1 VRGAIIATRISWFN
15 IFFKPLLK
23 TLLLLL
29 IMLSFLDSFHA
40 GLFVSY
46 PLEAQINPSPPPVV
60 STVLNSPLIPSNLTK
75 ISSFT
80 IYWSDFEQVS
90 PDWSARGG
98 SWSVVNYGH
107 KGSGLNALDND
118 GGIGGA
124 SQYYLNMPLNSYT
137 EFYVGVK
144 LKYAGTGYAGI
155 ALINNGLNRLY
166 EVSINPSGSSA
177 RLTIWSF
184 NVEVSNGWRLLASS
198 PFFPYT
204 QQWVTLIVR
213 YRNLGNSIH
222 ISAEAY
228 SESGV
233 LLASIS
239 ASSTSPRR
247 FPATYVALEIDGG
260 SAVFDDFVLSVRNPA
275 YLTVT
280 GLPSF
285 AYIQVYDV
293 NGSLVGGAS
302 ADVNGEASISVVAD
316 LVTGVGD
323 GGVLI
328 ITSGNASCPLRTTI
342 PIIGGEE
349 YLVSNIQ
356 AFEGFADPT
365 GTAATIFF
373 FAYSI
378 CSRLGIIQLN
388 LVSTEEFHVRL
399 TLEYLEATGEV
410 TFTIRLESSNTTSDP
425 IVVVNGVIISPYT
438 STLSLREGSLSI
450 VVDELFYRN
459 AYRAELFIEY
469 CLSNG
474 SVCVLYPLV
483 LKGLG
488 SGGP

>member
-1 VRGAIIATRISWFN
+1 
-15 IFFKPLLK
+15 
-23 TLLLLL
+23 
-29 IMLSFLDSFHA
+29 MLSFSNSFHA
-40 GLFVSY
+40 GVFVSY
-46 PLEAQINPSPPPVV
+46 PLIAQITPSPPPVV
-60 STVLNSPLIPSNLTK
+60 LTVLNSPLIPSNLTK

-98 SWSVVNYGH
+98 SWSVVSNGH
-107 KGSGLNALDND
+107 KGSGLNGTDND

-124 SQYYLNMPLNSYT
+124 SQYYLNMPLDSYT
-137 EFYVGVK
+137 ELYVGVK
-144 LKYAGTGYAGI
+144 IGYARAGFVGI
-155 ALINNGLNRLY
+155 ALINDGLNRLY
-166 EVSINPSGSSA
+166 EIAINPTGSRA
-177 RLTIWSF
+177 RLTIYSWR
-184 NVEVSNGWRLLASS
+184 VENPNGWRLLASS
-198 PFFPYT
+198 PYFPYT
-204 QQWVTLIVR
+204 PQWVTLIIR
-213 YRNLGNSIH
+213 YRNLKDSIH
-222 ISAEAY
+222 ISLKAY

-239 ASSTSPRR
+239 ASSTSPNR
-247 FPATYVALEIDGG
+247 FPATYVALHIDGRA
-260 SAVFDDFVLSVRNPA
+260 AVFDDFVLSTRNPA
-275 YLTVT
+275 NLTVT
-280 GLPSF
+280 GLPPF

-293 NGSLVGGAS
+293 NGSLVGEAS

-328 ITSGNASCPLRTTI
+328 ITSDDASCPLRTTI

-356 AFEGFADPT
+356 AFDGFADPT

-373 FAYSI
+373 FANYT

-410 TFTIRLESSNTTSDP
+410 TFIIRLESSDTSSDP
-425 IVVVNGVIISPYT
+425 IVVVNGGIISPYT
-438 STLSLREGSLSI
+438 STMSLQEGSLSI
-450 VVDELFYRN
+450 VVGELFYRN
-459 AYRAELFIEY
+459 AYRAELFIEI

-474 SVCVLYPLV
+474 SVCVFYPLV
-483 LKGLG
+483 LNGIG
-488 SGGP
+488 GGGP

>member
-1 VRGAIIATRISWFN
+1 
-15 IFFKPLLK
+15 
-23 TLLLLL
+23 
-29 IMLSFLDSFHA
+29 MLSFLNSFHA
-40 GLFVSY
+40 GVFVSY
-46 PLEAQINPSPPPVV
+46 PLKAQIIPSPPPVV
-60 STVLNSPLIPSNLTK
+60 LTVLNSPLIPYNLTK
-75 ISSFT
+75 SSSFT

-90 PDWSARGG
+90 PDWLTRGG
-98 SWSVVNYGH
+98 SWSLVNNGH
-107 KGSGLNALDND
+107 KGSGLNAQDNN

-124 SQYYLNMPLNSYT
+124 SQYYLNMPLDSYT
-137 EFYVGVK
+137 EFYVGIK
-144 LKYAGTGYAGI
+144 LKYAGAGYAGI

-184 NVEVSNGWRLLASS
+184 NVEVSNRWSLLASS
-198 PFFPYT
+198 PYFPYT
-204 QQWVTLIVR
+204 QQWITLIIR

-228 SESGV
+228 SESGK

-247 FPATYVALEIDGG
+247 FPTTYVALEIDGG
-260 SAVFDDFVLSVRNPA
+260 GAVFDDFVLSTRNPA

-302 ADVNGEASISVVAD
+302 ADINGTASLSVIAD

-323 GGVLI
+323 GGVLL
-328 ITSGNASCPLRTTI
+328 ITSNNINCSLKTTTA
-342 PIIGGEE
+342 IIGGEE
-349 YLVSNIQ
+349 YFVSSIQ
-356 AFEGFADPT
+356 AFEGFVDPT

-373 FAYSI
+373 FANST
-378 CSRLGIIQLN
+378 CSKLGIIQLN

-399 TLEYLEATGEV
+399 TLEYLEATSEV
-410 TFTIRLESSNTTSDP
+410 TFTIRLESSNTSSTP
-425 IVVVNGVIISPYT
+425 IVVMSGEIISPYT

-450 VVDELFYRN
+450 VVNELFYRK

-474 SVCVLYPLV
+474 SVCVSYPLV
-483 LKGLG
+483 LNGI
-488 SGGP
+488 GGEES

>member
-1 VRGAIIATRISWFN
+1 
-15 IFFKPLLK
+15 
-23 TLLLLL
+23 
-29 IMLSFLDSFHA
+29 MLSFLNSFHA
-40 GLFVSY
+40 GVFVSY
-46 PLEAQINPSPPPVV
+46 PLKAQIIPSPPPVV
-60 STVLNSPLIPSNLTK
+60 LTVLNSPLIPSNLTK
-75 ISSFT
+75 SSSFT
-80 IYWSDFEQVS
+80 IYWSDFEQIS
-90 PDWSARGG
+90 PDWLARGG

-107 KGSGLNALDND
+107 KGSGLNALDNN
-118 GGIGGA
+118 GGIGRA
-124 SQYYLNMPLNSYT
+124 SQYYLNMPLDSYT

-184 NVEVSNGWRLLASS
+184 NVEVSNGWSLLASS
-198 PFFPYT
+198 LSFTYT
-204 QQWVTLIVR
+204 QQWLTLIIR
-213 YRNLGNSIH
+213 YRDLGNSIH

-228 SESGV
+228 SESGES
-233 LLASIS
+233 LASIS
-239 ASSTSPRR
+239 ASSTSNRR

-260 SAVFDDFVLSVRNPA
+260 GAVFDDFVLSTRNPA

-293 NGSLVGGAS
+293 NGSLVGEAS
-302 ADVNGEASISVVAD
+302 ADINGTASLSVVAD

-328 ITSGNASCPLRTTI
+328 ITSGNASCSLRTTI

-349 YLVSNIQ
+349 YSVSGIQ
-356 AFEGFADPT
+356 VFEGFADPT

-373 FAYSI
+373 FANYT
-378 CSRLGIIQLN
+378 CSKLGIIQLN
-388 LVSTEEFHVRL
+388 LVSTEEFDVRL

-410 TFTIRLESSNTTSDP
+410 TFSIRLESSNTSSTP
-425 IVVVNGVIISPYT
+425 IVVMNGEIISPYT

-450 VVDELFYRN
+450 VVNELFYRN

-474 SVCVLYPLV
+474 SVCVSYPLV
-483 LKGLG
+483 LNGLG
-488 SGGP
+488 GEES

>member
-1 VRGAIIATRISWFN
+1 
-15 IFFKPLLK
+15 
-23 TLLLLL
+23 
-29 IMLSFLDSFHA
+29 MLSFSNSFHA

-46 PLEAQINPSPPPVV
+46 PLEAQITPSPPPVV
-60 STVLNSPLIPSNLTK
+60 LTVLNSSLILCNLTK

-90 PDWSARGG
+90 PDWSAIGG
-98 SWSVVNYGH
+98 SWSVVSNGH
-107 KGSGLNALDND
+107 KGSGLNGTDND

-124 SQYYLNMPLNSYT
+124 SQYYLNIPLDSYT
-137 EFYVGVK
+137 ELYVGVK
-144 LKYAGTGYAGI
+144 IGYARSGYVGI
-155 ALINNGLNRLY
+155 ALINNGLDRLY
-166 EVSINPSGSSA
+166 EIAINPSGSSA
-177 RLTIWSF
+177 RLTIYSYG
-184 NVEVSNGWRLLASS
+184 VESPGWRLLASS
-198 PFFPYT
+198 PSFPYT

-213 YRNLGNSIH
+213 YRNLGDSID
-222 ISAEAY
+222 ISLEAY
-228 SESGV
+228 SESGE
-233 LLASIS
+233 LLASVS
-239 ASSTSPRR
+239 ASSTSPNR
-247 FPATYVALEIDGG
+247 FPATYVALEIDGRN
-260 SAVFDDFVLSVRNPA
+260 AVFDDFVLSTRNPA
-275 YLTVT
+275 NLTVT

-323 GGVLI
+323 GGVLL
-328 ITSGNASCPLRTTI
+328 ITSNSTNCSLRTAI

-373 FAYSI
+373 FANNIS
-378 CSRLGIIQLN
+378 SRLGIIQLN

-399 TLEYLEATGEV
+399 TLEYLEATGDV
-410 TFTIRLESSNTTSDP
+410 TFIIRLESSDTSSDP
-425 IVVVNGVIISPYT
+425 IVVVNGGIISPYT

-474 SVCVLYPLV
+474 SVCVFYPLV
-483 LKGLG
+483 LNGIG
-488 SGGP
+488 GGGP